1 MIKFFLK
8 NINYN
13 FIPRIINWH
22 FNYYIFHKG
31 FPLQVGVYIT
41 ERCNLKC
48 RMCNIWKIKE
58 PATYP
63 SHYQKK
69 LIDGLSRIGC
79 IYYSISG
86 GEPTLV
92 EDIAERLS
100 YACYKLPYVHL
111 VTNGV
116 NIDKDLAKIMDQVG
130 LKEISISL
138 DGTKEY
144 HNFLRGSKD
153 AFDKVWQAIDLI
165 STYAPKVKIVVNS
178 LLSFYNIRGLRALSH
193 YLSKFSNIYLK
204 YLPFSKHRLFINTNI
219 DEKFPFEKVDISE
232 IDDFLDNALKNPQVI
247 NSPAF
252 LYKAKLFFRGI
263 DDLLPEQKF
272 CLYPYFSLQI
282 DSRGFIYPCIG
293 GMDNNEGFPPDT
305 DIEKCLNSKYYK
317 KIQQGLRNCKKCNG
331 SMLLCYYE
339 PRLNF
344 PIDKFIYYNFIYR
357 KKDEI

>member
-1 MIKFFLK
+1 MIRLILK

-13 FIPRIINWH
+13 FISKVINWH
-22 FNYYIFHKG
+22 FNYYILYRG

-48 RMCNIWKIKE
+48 LMCNIWKIKE

-63 SHYQKK
+63 FHYQKK
-69 LIDGLSRIGC
+69 MIDALARIGC

-92 EDIAERLS
+92 EDLAERLS

-116 NIDKDLAKIMDQVG
+116 NINKDLAKIIGQIG

-138 DGTKEY
+138 DGTEEY

-153 AFDKVWQAIDLI
+153 AFGKAWQAIDLI
-165 STYAPKVKIVVNS
+165 STYAPKVTIVLNS
-178 LLSFYNIRGLRALSH
+178 LLSFYNIKGLRELNH
-193 YLSKFSNIYLK
+193 RLSKFPNIYLK
-204 YLPFSKHRLFINTNI
+204 YLPFSKHKLFINTDN
-219 DEKFPFEKVDISE
+219 KFHFEKGNISDM
-232 IDDFLDNALKNPQVI
+232 DDFLNDALKNPHVI
-247 NSPAF
+247 NSSIF

-282 DSRGFIYPCIG
+282 DPRGFIYPCIG
-293 GMDNNEGFPPDT
+293 GMDNRDGLPPDI
-305 DIEKCLNSKYYK
+305 DIERYLNSKYYK
-317 KIQQGLRNCKKCNG
+317 EIQRKLKNCKRCNA

-357 KKDEI
+357 KR